1 MFLQSFQI
9 TIGAMLQIILL
20 GATGFFLVKKGILGG
35 ACLGTLSRLVIS
47 VTLPVLMFAQ
57 ISSSFSF
64 TNFSHWWIFPLL
76 GAGLSLFGLALG
88 KIFRVFVNGQQHKL
102 QFSSLLGF
110 QNSGYLPLVL
120 VGALLGPDK
129 AGTVLIYIFLFL
141 LGFNILMFSLGV
153 HMLVHSGE
161 RKFSLSSAFSPTVI
175 ATLAGLAVVL
185 LGINRFIPALLFKPM
200 VILGDCTFPLALLVV
215 GGCLAQIKLYH
226 VNKKAAV
233 VLCFVKLIFMP
244 ALGILVVKAFG
255 LPELLGFLIVMELAM
270 PSATT
275 LASIISQ
282 YNKED
287 LLISQGIF
295 FTHIASIITIPL
307 FLSLFF
313 ILK

>member
-1 MFLQSFQI
+1 MFLHSFQI

-20 GATGFFLVKKGILGG
+20 GATGFFLVKKGVLGG

-47 VTLPVLMFAQ
+47 LTLPVLMFAQ
-57 ISSSFSF
+57 IASSFSF
-64 TNFSHWWIFPLL
+64 TNFPHWWFFPLL

-88 KIFRVFVNGQQHKL
+88 KIFGVFVSGQQHKL

-153 HMLVHSGE
+153 HMLAHAGE

-175 ATLAGLAVVL
+175 ATLAGLAVVS
-185 LGINRFIPALLFKPM
+185 LGINRFIPAVIFKPM

-215 GGCLAQIKLYH
+215 GGCLAQIKLQH
-226 VNKKAAV
+226 VNKKAAA

-244 ALGILVVKAFG
+244 ALGILVVKTFG

-275 LASIISQ
+275 LSSIISQ

-295 FTHIASIITIPL
+295 FSHIASIITIPL

>member
-1 MFLQSFQI
+1 
-9 TIGAMLQIILL
+9 MLQIILL

-64 TNFSHWWIFPLL
+64 TNFPHWWVFPLL

-88 KIFRVFVNGQQHKL
+88 KIFGVLVSGPQHKR
-102 QFSSLLGF
+102 QFSSLLAF

-120 VGALLGPDK
+120 VGSLLGPDK
-129 AGTVLIYIFLFL
+129 AGIVLIYIFLFL
-141 LGFNILMFSLGV
+141 LGFNIMMFSWGV
-153 HMLVHSGE
+153 HMLAHAGE
-161 RKFSLSSAFSPTVI
+161 REFSWFSAFSPTVT

-185 LGINRFIPALLFKPM
+185 LGINRFIPEVLFKPM

-215 GGCLAQIKLYH
+215 GGCLAQIKLHH
-226 VNKKAAV
+226 VDKKANA
-233 VLCFVKLIFMP
+233 VLCFVKLVFMP
-244 ALGILVVKAFG
+244 ALGILAVKAFG
-255 LPELLGFLIVMELAM
+255 LPELVGFLIVMELAM

-275 LASIISQ
+275 LSSIISQ
-282 YNKED
+282 YQKED

-313 ILK
+313 ILTK